1 MLRLRELADML
12 GLNYQTLLTALCRP
26 ELNKYRVGRRLI
38 NFCPDFI
45 RELYNFF
52 ELRKRSTNFETFPKY
67 EKAQK
72 RLKKIYKSKVKV
84 SEKE

>member
-1 MLRLRELADML
+1 MLRLRELAEML
-12 GLNYQTLLTALCRP
+12 GLNYQTLLTALCRS

-38 NFCPDFI
+38 NFCPEFI

-67 EKAQK
+67 EIAQK
-72 RLKKIYKSKVKV
+72 RLKKIYEIKV
-84 SEKE
+84 SEAI